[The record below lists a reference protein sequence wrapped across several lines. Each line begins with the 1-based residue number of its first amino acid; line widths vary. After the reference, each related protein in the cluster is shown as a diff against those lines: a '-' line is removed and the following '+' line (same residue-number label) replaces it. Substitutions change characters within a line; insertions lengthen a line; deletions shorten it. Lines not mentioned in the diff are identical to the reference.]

1 MKFQNK
7 QHGLSIQL
15 ENDLYLD
22 LSQKAISAYPNET
35 GGLLVGKYNAK
46 QDCVTIFRSLVPT
59 KIESNRTSYHR
70 SVEGM
75 EDEWRKLADEGLYY
89 VGEWH
94 SHPGGSAM
102 FSSCDETA
110 LRSLQKEEGIVIKK
124 PVMIILSTDK
134 NKVRN
139 IGVYCYNDQ
148 DDSIIPFETMED
160 LKALF
165 ADLQDEMQASLNAD
179 RRHIAHNGSM
189 GDATEA
195 RWIDFFTHYLPN
207 RYKVDKAMVIDH
219 KGNVSQQM
227 DIVLYDAVFTPFIF
241 NKDGFKYIPAEGV
254 YAVFEVKQDINGNI
268 EYAGKK
274 FESVRQLERTSAPMI
289 ASGDVRPPRA
299 LTPIIGGILTTSCS
313 YTQQDTIVEN
323 IKKQCGLRH
332 VDIGCCL
339 DRFAFQTIYKNG
351 CSILGTDQSAV
362 RHYYNNL
369 EIEKFI
375 FSKPE
380 NSLFVFFLRLF
391 NMLKD
396 IGTVAAIDINAY
408 LKEIGAEV
416 DELSSDPLF

>member
-1 MKFQNK
+1 MKYQNK
-7 QHGLSIQL
+7 QYGLSIQI
-15 ENDLYLD
+15 ENDLYID

-35 GGLLVGKYNAK
+35 GGLLVGRYS
-46 QDCVTIFRSLVPT
+46 DSHDSVTIIKSLVPT
-59 KIESNRTSYHR
+59 KMESNRTSYYR

-75 EDEWRKLADEGLYY
+75 EDEWRKLAEEGLYY

-94 SHPGGSAM
+94 SHPGGSTM
-102 FSSCDETA
+102 FSSCDESA
-110 LRSLQKEEGIVIKK
+110 LRALQGDEGIIIRK
-124 PVMIILSTDK
+124 PVMLILSASQHQ
-134 NKVRN
+134 VRN
-139 IGVYCYNDQ
+139 VGVYCYNDQ
-148 DDSIIPFETMED
+148 DDSIITFETMED

-189 GDATEA
+189 GDATET

-289 ASGDVRPPRA
+289 ASGVKKDPRS

-313 YTQQDTIVEN
+313 YKQQNTIEEN
-323 IKKQCGLRH
+323 IRKQDGLRH
-332 VDIGCCL
+332 IDIGCCL
-339 DRFAFQTIYKNG
+339 DQFAFQTIYKLGN
-351 CSILGTDQSAV
+351 SINGTDQSSV
-362 RHYYNNL
+362 LHYYNNL
-369 EIEKFI
+369 EIEKFV

-391 NMLKD
+391 NLLKD

-416 DELSSDPLF
+416 DELSSEPLF